1 MDTYNIGKNNN
12 FLESTVI
19 GPNIVNNRLYI
30 GKMNSVCIHC
40 KALLFNKEKIKKKST
55 NSKNVSNLCCFN
67 GSVVLPEISQPPE
80 LIKNLLKNKDF
91 QDNIRGY
98 NGALSFT
105 SLGVELDE
113 KYSNNRTGTYTFRI
127 HGSVFHRIGSL
138 FPTNN
143 SKPKFKQILFHDT
156 DNELD
161 NRLFN
166 FNGLD
171 RNVLLLL
178 QDQMHKINPYVK
190 SLKQFSLE
198 LIKHPSL
205 NLVIRADNKIDRRV
219 CNKPVVPE
227 IAAILPGDENSFE
240 TSKRD
245 IIIETKSDKI
255 KHIDQYNPAY
265 DSLQYV
271 IPLMRG
277 DLGLFNFCN
286 N

>member
-1 MDTYNIGKNNN
+1 M
-12 FLESTVI
+12 
-19 GPNIVNNRLYI
+19 
-30 GKMNSVCIHC
+30 
-40 KALLFNKEKIKKKST
+40 
-55 NSKNVSNLCCFN
+55 CCFN

-143 SKPKFKQILFHDT
+143 SKPKFQQILFHDT

-245 IIIETKSDKI
+245 IIIETKIDKI

-265 DSLQYV
+265 DSLQYA